1 MTSSDSL
8 ILHEWG
14 SNMDSVTKTR
24 LSSIQLAEMVKRAF
38 GNSIIPEQTI
48 ELTDGFFNSAYM
60 LSLTNGVKTVLKV
73 SPSREIKVMR
83 YEKNIMHTEVHVLNK
98 LFSLKSIP
106 VPKILY
112 YDGSYDITDCEFFFM
127 DFIEGIPLNKLRAE
141 LSEAQYKSINDEA
154 GMYAKEIK
162 SIESNYFGH
171 ISQADKRFDSWGDAF
186 ICMITDLLDDASSM
200 HVVLPC
206 SQQKIFD
213 VVNKNRDILNI
224 VKTPSLIHKDLW
236 EGNIFVDPSKF
247 KITGFVDFERAIYGD
262 PLLEPVCGF
271 LLDSEEF
278 MMNYLGKIALD
289 PEEKIRATLYKIYL
303 FLLMVIE
310 CPFRQYPGDNCD
322 KWQREQ
328 LDLALNEIIKL

>member
-1 MTSSDSL
+1 
-8 ILHEWG
+8 
-14 SNMDSVTKTR
+14 MDSVTKTR

-38 GNSIIPEQTI
+38 GNSVIPEQTI

-60 LSLTNGVKTVLKV
+60 LKLTNGVKTVLKV

-112 YDGSYDITDCEFFFM
+112 YDRSYDITECEFFFM

-141 LSEAQYKSINDEA
+141 LSEAQYKSINAEA
-154 GMYAKEIK
+154 GTYAKQIR
-162 SIESNYFGH
+162 SIESSYFGY
-171 ISQADKRFDSWGDAF
+171 ISQDNKRFDSWGDAF
-186 ICMITDLLDDASSM
+186 INMITELLDDASSM

-206 SQQKIFD
+206 SQQKIYD
-213 VVNKNRDILNI
+213 IANENRDILNI
-224 VKTPSLIHKDLW
+224 VKIPSLVHKDLW
-236 EGNIFVDPSKF
+236 EGNIFVDPTKA
-247 KITGFVDFERAIYGD
+247 KITGIVDFERALYGD
-262 PLLEPVCGF
+262 SLLEPVCGF

-278 MMNYLGKIALD
+278 MLNYFGKTSLSH
-289 PEEKIRATLYKIYL
+289 EEKIRAALYKIYL

-328 LDLALNEIIKL
+328 LDLALNEIKKL